1 MVALTS
7 FEVLWI
13 YPLWFPCF
21 GKCSLC
27 IIVASL
33 LVKRCAWSVVVRGF
47 ELNTCT
53 IYQIWCTRKKSM
65 SLPIIISNWQCWKL
79 FCPCIVIVIYWACAL
94 CVPAIIYTQGLG
106 LPGEKKNIYMNLKGL
121 IPVRFFCKAVTD
133 NGNSLLWIFMI
144 ECYGNRCSWEPCSN
158 YTGVAVLLID
168 KQCDNSLKLCVKVD
182 SRWRC
187 HFLSYYN
194 YVPLYI
200 LFHLEIQCIQ
210 LSIFTL
216 FQACSMCIINDSNS
230 LKTFFCC
237 QDKWSRWDIHELKGT
252 SNCSQ
257 QQTKVFVMTLK

>member
-1 MVALTS
+1 MPLSLAWLLLHLLKYCGAIQCG
-7 FEVLWI
+7 FLVLANAV
-13 YPLWFPCF
+13 F
-21 GKCSLC
+21 
-27 IIVASL
+27 ASL
-33 LVKRCAWSVVVRGF
+33 LHLCWLKDVPGALLWEDLNSTLVQFIRSDAQEKMSV
-47 ELNTCT
+47 
-53 IYQIWCTRKKSM
+53 
-65 SLPIIISNWQCWKL
+65 PIIISNWQCWKL

-94 CVPAIIYTQGLG
+94 CVPAIIYTHGLG
-106 LPGEKKNIYMNLKGL
+106 LPGKKKNIYMNLKGL

-158 YTGVAVLLID
+158 HTGVAVLLID
-168 KQCDNSLKLCVKVD
+168 KQYDESLNLCVKVD
-182 SRWRC
+182 SRWKC
-187 HFLSYYN
+187 HFLPCYN

-237 QDKWSRWDIHELKGT
+237 QD
-252 SNCSQ
+252 
-257 QQTKVFVMTLK
+257 

>member
-1 MVALTS
+1 MCLERCCERIWTQHLYNLSNLMHKKKKHVCTYYYIQLT
-7 FEVLWI
+7 VLKVI
-13 YPLWFPCF
+13 LSLHCDSNLLSL
-21 GKCSLC
+21 CSLC
-27 IIVASL
+27 
-33 LVKRCAWSVVVRGF
+33 
-47 ELNTCT
+47 
-53 IYQIWCTRKKSM
+53 
-65 SLPIIISNWQCWKL
+65 
-79 FCPCIVIVIYWACAL
+79 PCNHLHTGTWFAR
-94 CVPAIIYTQGLG
+94 
-106 LPGEKKNIYMNLKGL
+106 EKKNIYMNLKGL

-168 KQCDNSLKLCVKVD
+168 KQCKDSLKLCVKVD

-187 HFLSYYN
+187 HFLPYYN

-237 QDKWSRWDIHELKGT
+237 HDKWSRWDIHELKGT